1 MAKVGVIGAGSWGT
15 ALALVLDE
23 NKHQVILWSNEAEHI
38 AELRQTRLNPRFLPG
53 VSLPESLAYTDNLAE
68 AAAAVDFLVMA
79 VPSHAVRSVAGQLA
93 ALNDTFGPDTVL
105 ISVAKGF
112 DPQSYQR
119 MSEILAAAFPQN
131 PVAVFS
137 GPSHA
142 EEVSRRIPTAIVA
155 AAADEAVMRAVQ
167 ELFSTPNLRV
177 YTNSDVTGVEL
188 GGSLKNI
195 LALASGICYGMGCG
209 DNTEAALITR
219 GLKEIVRLGQAMGA
233 KAETFYGL
241 SGLGDLVVTCGSQ
254 HSRNRQAGVL
264 LGQGQSLDEVL
275 PQVGMVVEGV
285 NATKIAHQLAVRY
298 QVDMPL
304 TECMYQVL
312 FGGLPIEEV
321 RERLMLRD
329 KKPE

>member
-15 ALALVLDE
+15 ALALVLHE
-23 NKHQVILWSNEAEHI
+23 NKNQVILWSNEPEHV
-38 AELRQTRLNPRFLPG
+38 AELQKTKANPRFLPG
-53 VSLPESLAYTDNLAE
+53 VELPESLLYTNSLAE
-68 AAAAVDFLVMA
+68 CAAGADFLVMA
-79 VPSHAVRSVAGQLA
+79 VPSHAVYPVARQLQETGAVA
-93 ALNDTFGPDTVL
+93 AETVL

-112 DPQSYQR
+112 DTQTYQR
-119 MSEILAAAFPQN
+119 MSEVLAAAFPGN

-155 AAADEAVMRAVQ
+155 AAADEKVMRVVQ
-167 ELFSTPNLRV
+167 ELFSTQCLRV
-177 YTNSDVTGVEL
+177 YTNSDVIGVEL

-219 GLKEIVRLGQAMGA
+219 GLKEIVRLGCAMGA
-233 KAETFYGL
+233 RAETFYGL

-264 LGQGQSLDEVL
+264 LGHGQKLDEVL

-285 NATKIAHQLAVRY
+285 NATKIAHQLAARY
-298 QVDMPL
+298 NVDMPL
-304 TECMYQVL
+304 TECIYQVL
-312 FGGLPIEEV
+312 YGGLPIKEV
-321 RERLMLRD
+321 SARLMLRNQ
-329 KKPE
+329 KPE

>member
-1 MAKVGVIGAGSWGT
+1 MAKVGVVGAGSWGT

-23 NKHQVILWSNEAEHI
+23 NKHQVTLWSNEPEHV
-38 AELRQTRLNPRFLPG
+38 AELQRDKINPRFLPG
-53 VSLPESLAYTDNLAE
+53 VELPDSLAYTSSLADLV
-68 AAAAVDFLVMA
+68 AGADFLVMA
-79 VPSHAVRSVAGQLA
+79 VPSHAVSSVAEQLRA
-93 ALNDTFGPDTVL
+93 TGKVAESTVL

-112 DPQSYQR
+112 DTQTYQR
-119 MSEILAAAFPQN
+119 MSEVLAAAFPAN

-155 AAADEAVMRAVQ
+155 AAADAEVMHAVQ
-167 ELFSTPNLRV
+167 ELFSTPCLRV
-177 YTNSDVTGVEL
+177 YTNSDVIGVEL
-188 GGSLKNI
+188 GGSLKNV

-219 GLKEIVRLGQAMGA
+219 GLKEIVRLGEAMGA

-254 HSRNRQAGVL
+254 HSRNRRAGQL
-264 LGQGQSLDEVL
+264 LGQGQKLAGVL

-285 NATKIAHQLAVRY
+285 NATKIAHQLAKRY
-298 QVDMPL
+298 NVDMPL
-304 TECMYQVL
+304 TECIYQVL
-312 FGGLPIEEV
+312 YDELPIEEV
-321 RERLMLRD
+321 SGKLMQRD
-329 KKPE
+329 PKPE

>member
-1 MAKVGVIGAGSWGT
+1 MAKVGVVGAGSWGT

-23 NKHQVILWSNEAEHI
+23 NKHQVTLWSNEPEHV
-38 AELRQTRLNPRFLPG
+38 AELQRDKINPRFLPG
-53 VSLPESLAYTDNLAE
+53 VELPDSLAYTSSLADL
-68 AAAAVDFLVMA
+68 AAGADFLVMA
-79 VPSHAVRSVAGQLA
+79 VPSHAVSSVAEQLRA
-93 ALNDTFGPDTVL
+93 TGKVAESTVL

-112 DPQSYQR
+112 DTQTYQR
-119 MSEILAAAFPQN
+119 MSEVLAAAFPAN

-155 AAADEAVMRAVQ
+155 AAADAEVMHAVQ
-167 ELFSTPNLRV
+167 ELFSTPCLRV
-177 YTNSDVTGVEL
+177 YTNSDVIGVEL
-188 GGSLKNI
+188 GGSLKNV

-219 GLKEIVRLGQAMGA
+219 GLKEIVRLGEAMGA

-254 HSRNRQAGVL
+254 HSRNRRAGQL
-264 LGQGQSLDEVL
+264 LGQGQKLAGVL

-285 NATKIAHQLAVRY
+285 NATKIAHQLAKRY
-298 QVDMPL
+298 NVDMPL
-304 TECMYQVL
+304 TECIYQVL
-312 FGGLPIEEV
+312 YDELPIEEV
-321 RERLMLRD
+321 SGKLMQRD
-329 KKPE
+329 PKPE

>member
-1 MAKVGVIGAGSWGT
+1 MAKVGIIGAGSWGT

-23 NKHQVILWSNEAEHI
+23 NKHQVVLWSNEPEHV
-38 AELRQTRLNPRFLPG
+38 AELRREKANPRFLPG
-53 VSLPESLAYTDNLAE
+53 VALPASLNYTNDLAE
-68 AAAAVDFLVMA
+68 AAAGADFLLLA
-79 VPSHAVRSVAGQLA
+79 VPSHAVRSVAEQLRA
-93 ALNDTFGPDTVL
+93 AEAVAARTVL
-105 ISVAKGF
+105 VSVAKGF

-119 MSEILAAAFPQN
+119 MSEVLAAIFPAN

-155 AAADEAVMRAVQ
+155 AAADESVMRAVQ
-167 ELFSTPNLRV
+167 ELFSTPMLRV

-188 GGSLKNI
+188 GGSLKNV

-219 GLKEIVRLGQAMGA
+219 GLKEIVRLGEAMGA
-233 KAETFYGL
+233 NAATFYGL

-254 HSRNRQAGVL
+254 HSRNRRAGVL
-264 LGQGQSLDEVL
+264 LGQGQKLAEVL
-275 PQVGMVVEGV
+275 PQMGMVVEGV
-285 NATKIAHQLAVRY
+285 NATKIAHKLAERY
-298 QVDMPL
+298 GVDMPL

-312 FGGLPIEEV
+312 FGDLPISEV
-321 RERLMLRD
+321 SAKLMQRE

>member
-15 ALALVLDE
+15 ALALVLHE
-23 NKHQVILWSNEAEHI
+23 NKHQVILWSNEPEHV
-38 AELRQTRLNPRFLPG
+38 AELQKTKANPRFLPG
-53 VSLPESLAYTDNLAE
+53 VELPESLLYTNSLAE
-68 AAAAVDFLVMA
+68 CAAGADFLVMA
-79 VPSHAVRSVAGQLA
+79 VPSHAVYPVARQLRETDTVA
-93 ALNDTFGPDTVL
+93 AETVL

-112 DPQSYQR
+112 DTQTYQR
-119 MSEILAAAFPQN
+119 MSEVLAAAFPSN

-155 AAADEAVMRAVQ
+155 AAADEKVMRAVQ
-167 ELFSTPNLRV
+167 ELFSTPCLRV
-177 YTNSDVTGVEL
+177 YTNSDVIGVEL

-219 GLKEIVRLGQAMGA
+219 GLKEIVRLGCAMGA
-233 KAETFYGL
+233 RAETFYGL

-264 LGQGQSLDEVL
+264 LGQGQKLDEVL

-285 NATKIAHQLAVRY
+285 NATKIAHELAARY
-298 QVDMPL
+298 DVDMPL
-304 TECMYQVL
+304 TECIYQVL
-312 FGGLPIEEV
+312 YDELPIKEV
-321 RERLMLRD
+321 SARLMLRNQ
-329 KKPE
+329 KPE